1 MDTQLLATLIG
12 GKNAQA
18 KAANLVSELPTLQSL
33 KEASVPY
40 LTKKVGVGAAQRIKA
55 AVSLKPNTTSNDVI
69 NCAEEAHKALAPLM
83 EGKEQEE
90 FWVMGLNNRKRIL
103 FLEMVFKGKGNEL
116 LLSSDIWRRVIR
128 EGAACAIF
136 AHNHP
141 SGDSSPSNEDIKATK
156 RFAKQAKLLGIGLL
170 DHIIIGNGNYRSLN
184 QYIV

>member
-12 GKNAQA
+12 GRNAQE

-33 KEASVPY
+33 REASAPY
-40 LTKKVGVGAAQRIKA
+40 LAKKVGAGAAQRIKA
-55 AVSLKPNTTSNDVI
+55 AVSLKPDMPTNNVI
-69 NCAEEAHKALAPLM
+69 NTLGEAYKALAPLM

-90 FWVMGLNNRKRIL
+90 FWVIGLNNRKRIL

-116 LLSSDIWRRVIR
+116 VVSTAIWRKVVR

-141 SGDSSPSNEDIKATK
+141 SGDSSPSNEDIEATK
-156 RFAKQAKLLGIGLL
+156 RFAKQAKLLGIDLL